1 MFQEE
6 FALRLSAKPGDD
18 LYCRLSV
25 NTQLLARVEQLM
37 KVGRNNFKPPPK
49 VESRVVRIVLHN
61 PPPPVDFMEW
71 DGLVRLAFNRKNK
84 IMRSNLTTSTVLAM
98 LETNARTVASLKG
111 APLPPDWTA
120 KPLVEEVLTAT
131 GYADKRA
138 SKLTIDDYLALLAA
152 FTQRGLHFAC

>member
-6 FALRLSAKPGDD
+6 FALRLSAKPGEE
-18 LYCRLSV
+18 LCCRLSV
-25 NTQLLARVEQLM
+25 NTQLLAKVEQLM

-84 IMRSNLTTSTVLAM
+84 TLRSNLTTSTVLA
-98 LETNARTVASLKG
+98 LLDGNARTVASLKS
-111 APLPPDWTA
+111 APLPAEWAA
-120 KPLVEEVLTAT
+120 KPVVEDVLTVS
-131 GYADKRA
+131 GYGGKRS
-138 SKLTIDDYLALLAA
+138 SKLSIDDFLALLAA
-152 FTQRGLHFAC
+152 FNARGLHFAC